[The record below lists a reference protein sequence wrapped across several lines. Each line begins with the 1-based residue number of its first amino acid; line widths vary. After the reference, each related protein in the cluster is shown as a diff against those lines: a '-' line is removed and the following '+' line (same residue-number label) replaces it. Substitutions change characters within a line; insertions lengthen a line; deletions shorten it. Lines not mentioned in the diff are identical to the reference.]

1 MTDEEGSGTGRAREC
16 PRSHERRGMGAC
28 PPHRAQHAH
37 TRHAGHTLPAR
48 THLLHGGQELR
59 VQLGELLLGL
69 GRQAQ
74 VRNIVVLLVLVFAL
88 LLLLDGGGG
97 GGLLGGRGLRA
108 LGRRG
113 GLLALGRGHERD
125 LRHLA
130 VVLLVVVVLTFARR
144 GRRDHLERVVQQV
157 VDLLRAQ
164 VCGEG
169 GGGG

>member
-1 MTDEEGSGTGRAREC
+1 VPRTWPARART
-16 PRSHERRGMGAC
+16 H
-28 PPHRAQHAH
+28 
-37 TRHAGHTLPAR
+37 AR

-74 VRNIVVLLVLVFAL
+74 VRNVVLLLLVLV
-88 LLLLDGGGG
+88 LLLDGRSG
-97 GGLLGGRGLRA
+97 GGLLGGRGLLA
-108 LGRRG
+108 LGRRRRLLALGRGRG

-130 VVLLVVVVLTFARR
+130 VVLLVVVVLALARR
-144 GRRDHLERVVQQV
+144 GRRDHLESVVQQV

-164 VCGEG
+164 VCGRRGRERTTQ
-169 GGGG
+169 